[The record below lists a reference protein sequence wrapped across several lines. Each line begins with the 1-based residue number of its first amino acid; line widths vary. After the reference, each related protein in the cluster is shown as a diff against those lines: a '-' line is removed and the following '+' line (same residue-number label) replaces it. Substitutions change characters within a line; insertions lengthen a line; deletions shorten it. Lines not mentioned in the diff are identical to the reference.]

1 MIIRNTAY
9 GEEWGLLDPKVLER
23 TKNKPALSD
32 KKAMAYIDL
41 STINF
46 QNVRDGMGSP
56 NKDLTNSQISE
67 KSILIQCQNRYV
79 PAIVCRPAGE
89 QPTLNA
95 CLYLHGG
102 GFIGGNSST
111 LLNQC
116 RLIAEQANC
125 TVISLDYRLAPETPF
140 PGALHDSREAVE
152 WIVSHREYLGFD
164 SSQIFVAGDS
174 AGGNL
179 AVGCGLLDENHYIKH
194 VISIYGALDLQKIS
208 QTLYHWDYSLYE
220 MNKKH
225 KNFIHT
231 RLNKIMYITN
241 LMRPLYIESELVT
254 DPLISPVYAQDFKN
268 LPNIT
273 LIEAEFDYFLPS
285 NKYFA
290 RLLQKYGKEYQEI
303 LYKGLDHDFFDRL
316 GYLEQT
322 KEACLDIARIIKD
335 KGAKI

>member
-1 MIIRNTAY
+1 MIIRSTAY
-9 GEEWGLLDPKVLER
+9 GEKWGLLDPKVLER

-32 KKAMAYIDL
+32 QSAMAPIDL
-41 STINF
+41 STIDF

-67 KSILIQCQNRYV
+67 KSILIQCQSRYI
-79 PAIVCRPAGE
+79 PAIVCRPASVNCT
-89 QPTLNA
+89 PNA

-140 PGALHDSREAVE
+140 PGALHDSCEAVE
-152 WIVSHREYLGFD
+152 WIVSHQKYLGFD
-164 SSQIFVAGDS
+164 NSQIFVAGDS

-179 AVGCGLLDENHYIKH
+179 AVGCGLLDEKHYIKQI
-194 VISIYGALDLQKIS
+194 ISIYGALDLQKIS
-208 QTLYHWDYSLYE
+208 QTLYQWDYSLYE
-220 MNKKH
+220 MNEKH

-241 LMRPLYIESELVT
+241 LMRPLYIDKSLVT
-254 DPLISPVYAQDFKN
+254 DPLVSPVYAQDFKN
-268 LPNIT
+268 LPIIT

-290 RLLQKYGKEYQEI
+290 GLLQKCGKEYQEI
-303 LYKGLDHDFFDRL
+303 LYKGLDHGFFDRL

-322 KEACLDIARIIKD
+322 KEACLDIAQIIRG
-335 KGAKI
+335 KGTKI